1 MQNAKAFEQ
10 FLLVRKGL
18 QVITAKGYVG
28 SAIRFTRMVGMNPTH
43 IAVEDFVYTLYTSEY
58 SYSHKINTVL
68 AIEKYME
75 FIGNPI
81 SLGRQK
87 KPRPIIKDTLTESEV
102 TKLIFS
108 CKNIREKAVITL
120 LAYSGIRNLELC
132 NLRVKDFDP
141 GRSTIHIIKGK
152 GLKDGISSISA
163 ECTRILL
170 EYLKAYP
177 REASD
182 FLFTTLRENN
192 QYHTSDT
199 RKLVHIVATRAKLNK
214 RVYPHLLRHSL
225 AANMLLRGANII
237 SLQRQL
243 RHSLVETTLHYLNSI
258 VFGERNEYEKFAPSY
273 I

>member
-1 MQNAKAFEQ
+1 MKNAQAFEQ
-10 FLLVRKGL
+10 FLVLAGL
-18 QVITAKGYVG
+18 QPVTVLGYLGSVKRFVRVVG
-28 SAIRFTRMVGMNPTH
+28 ENPSE
-43 IAVEDFVYTLYTSEY
+43 EDVNTFVYNLYTSTY

-68 AIEKYME
+68 GIEKYMA
-75 FIGNPI
+75 FLGRPMR
-81 SLGRQK
+81 LGRQK
-87 KPRPIIKDTLTESEV
+87 KPKRIIKDTLTEAEI

-108 CKNIREKAVITL
+108 CKNIREKAIVTL